1 MQIVA
6 RVHLHFGSFAWE
18 VKKDVDAALLHLR
31 SAIEC
36 DAANIGM
43 LWQHCSTLPHTATML
58 HTAATLQQHCSNT
71 AAAL

>member
-18 VKKDVDAALLHLR
+18 VKKDAATALLHLR
-31 SAIEC
+31 SAIKC

-43 LWQHCSTLPHTATML
+43 WQQHCSTLPHTAT
-58 HTAATLQQHCSNT
+58 TLQQHCSNT
-71 AAAL
+71 AATR